1 MCFKAF
7 KSQGKHL
14 KAIRDTQSLTGNTH
28 GRAALINSWSW
39 LTCSANNFVIFLVFW
54 LVAAARTRE
63 GWFGKSHC
71 PAASLKLCVVSWE
84 TKISAQIF
92 GTRRHSHNPD
102 VLIVK

>member
-7 KSQGKHL
+7 KSQEKHL
-14 KAIRDTQSLTGNTH
+14 KAIRDRQSLTANAH
-28 GRAALINSWSW
+28 GRAALIHSWSW

-54 LVAAARTRE
+54 LVARTRD

-92 GTRRHSHNPD
+92 STGRQSHNPD